1 MHQDLNDNNVVC
13 DAQGRVTGVI
23 DFGDMSLTETCNN
36 LAVALAYAFFG
47 RPQPLEVLEEAVALP
62 PPPTLPSRATLLY
75 PPPHTAAIAH
85 QLYSL
90 LPAST
95 PSRALLPPL
104 RCAATPRYVRSPRRS
119 CARSILWRA
128 CACAPP
134 WSCRH
139 TPTLTPT
146 SYPYPN
152 I

>member
-1 MHQDLNDNNVVC
+1 ML
-13 DAQGRVTGVI
+13 GVI

-47 RPQPLEVLEEAVALP
+47 RPKPLEVLEEAVALP
-62 PPPTLPSRATLLY
+62 PTLPSPHALRCY
-75 PPPHTAAIAH
+75 SSPHTAAIAY
-85 QLYSL
+85 QPYSP